1 MTIMKTKSDIII
13 KVLSLGIGLAVGIVL
28 IAKVFFELSYDS
40 FYKDIDRVYNIN
52 TWISMQGNEKD
63 YGQVSGAV
71 AVGFME
77 EVPGV
82 EAGTRTTYVFN
93 GDTYLDEEGNKLKA
107 TLVCADTCFFKVFDR
122 PILAGDPVKALGK
135 WGSVMVSRSFAEK
148 IADQVGNDGS
158 VTPDQVG
165 NDGNVTPDQVGN
177 DGSVTPDQVGNDG
190 SVTPDQVGN
199 DGSVTPD
206 LIGGLSSIIGKQ
218 LANEDMPGLKM
229 TIEGVFEDFPK
240 NGSLSYDILLSMDT
254 YGKQSTDNWNGNDRY
269 KGYVKLM
276 PGVDPNTLADAIRKM
291 QEAHQ
296 PLEQIEAQGTSFKYF
311 LKSFSKMHTSAPEV
325 RQQVVLLSIV
335 AALLIL
341 ISLLNYILI
350 VISSMVKRSK
360 EVGVRKCYG
369 AEGKH
374 IYGMLTKEALLHI
387 VLSLVL
393 AAIIIFAGRS
403 IVENLLGVP
412 FTTLLVPQS
421 MVAIGAVILFVLI
434 ISIVVPAELYQ
445 RIPVYAALKNYTE
458 NSRNWKLGLLGVQ
471 VLINVFLVVMML
483 VIGRQYQVVTHA
495 DTGYDYDN
503 LYYISL
509 FDGNR
514 QAVTRAV
521 RALESLPEVSGVA
534 TAYNLPF
541 NGSNGDNVY
550 LPDDDRELFNIA
562 DQYECSD
569 GFYELM
575 GIEFLEGRAP
585 RDSSEI
591 VVDEKFVKKMA
602 EFTDWSDGA
611 VGKQVFITGHDRSR
625 DSQRSYFTISGVY
638 KSYIIGNL
646 TGVDQ
651 RPSALFYGEIGSMS
665 SWMPHV
671 LFKMADQVGHDVMTG
686 SEHNVMTGSD
696 RSSLGKV
703 KATLE
708 QALEGREI
716 NIVSYEEQMRAA
728 YDDSKKM
735 RNTMALGAVFSLLI
749 ALLGLIGFIKDESL
763 RRSKEMAV
771 RKINGAT
778 TRNIL
783 GVFSMDIMKL
793 SIAAALIACI
803 GAFFVARRWLEQ
815 FAEKVSLNPLYFIGG
830 TLLVLAIVLGVVVL
844 NCLRIARAN
853 PVDSLKNE

>member
-1 MTIMKTKSDIII
+1 MRRQSDILI
-13 KVLSLGIGLAVGIVL
+13 KILSLGMGLAVGIVL

-40 FYKDIDRVYNIN
+40 FYKDIDRVYTIN
-52 TWISMQGNEKD
+52 TWISMLGDEKD
-63 YGQVSGAV
+63 FAQVSGAV

-82 EAGTRTTYVFN
+82 EVGTRTTFVFN
-93 GDTYLDEEGNKLKA
+93 GDTYLDEDGNKLKG
-107 TLVCADTCFFKVFDR
+107 TLVCADTCFFQVFDR

-148 IADQVGNDGS
+148 ILRSAQDDNGVILSETKNLSD
-158 VTPDQVG
+158 V
-165 NDGNVTPDQVGN
+165 
-177 DGSVTPDQVGNDG
+177 
-190 SVTPDQVGN
+190 
-199 DGSVTPD
+199 
-206 LIGGLSSIIGKQ
+206 IGYMI
-218 LANEDMPGLKM
+218 ANEDMPDLKL

-240 NGSLSYDILLSMDT
+240 NGTLDYDILLSMDT
-254 YGKQSTDNWNGNDRY
+254 YGKQSTDNWLGNDRY

-276 PGVDPNTLADAIRKM
+276 PGVDPATLTDAIRKM

-296 PLEQIEAQGTSFKYF
+296 PLEQIEAQGTSLRYF
-311 LKSFSKMHTSAPEV
+311 LKPFSKMHTSDPEV
-325 RQQVVLLSIV
+325 KSQVILLSIV

-374 IYGMLTKEALLHI
+374 IYGMLTKEASLHI
-387 VLSLVL
+387 FLSLAL

-412 FTTLLVPQS
+412 FTAMLVPQS
-421 MVAIGAVILFVLI
+421 IVAIVAVLVFVLI

-458 NSRNWKLGLLGVQ
+458 NSRNWKLGLLGIQ

-483 VIGRQYQVVTHA
+483 IIGRQYQKVSHA

-503 LYYISL
+503 LYYISI
-509 FDGNR
+509 FDGDR
-514 QAVTRAV
+514 QAITRAV
-521 RALESLPEVSGVA
+521 RTLESLPEVSGVA

-541 NGSNGDNVY
+541 KGSNGDNVY

-569 GFYELM
+569 DFYDLM

-591 VVDEKFVKKMA
+591 VVDEKFVKKMS
-602 EFTDWSDGA
+602 EFADWSDGA
-611 VGKQVFITGHDRSR
+611 VGKQVYITGHDRSR

-638 KSYIIGNL
+638 KSYLIGNL
-646 TGVDQ
+646 APDQ

-671 LFKMADQVGHDVMTG
+671 LFKLRDPST
-686 SEHNVMTGSD
+686 
-696 RSSLGKV
+696 SLGMAKES
-703 KATLE
+703 LE
-708 QALEGREI
+708 SALEDREI
-716 NIVSYEEQMRAA
+716 NIFSYEEQMRAL

-735 RNTMALGAVFSLLI
+735 RDTMALGSVFSLLI

-778 TRNIL
+778 TQDIL
-783 GVFSMDIMKL
+783 GIFAMDIMKL
-793 SIAAALIACI
+793 SAVMAVIACV

-815 FAEKVSLNPLYFIGG
+815 FAEKVSLNPMYFIGG
-830 TLLVLAIVLGVVVL
+830 AVLVLLIVLGVVVL
-844 NCLRIARAN
+844 NCLRIASAN

>member
-1 MTIMKTKSDIII
+1 MTKNDILI

-40 FYKDIDRVYNIN
+40 FYKDIDRVYTIN
-52 TWISMQGNEKD
+52 TWYSHQGEEKD
-63 YGQVSGAV
+63 FGQVSGAV

-82 EAGTRTTYVFN
+82 EVGTRTTFVFN
-93 GDTYLDEEGNKLKA
+93 GDTYLDEDGNKLKA

-122 PILAGDPVKALGK
+122 SILVGDPVKVLSK

-148 IADQVGNDGS
+148 LVDSSASPQND
-158 VTPDQVG
+158 
-165 NDGNVTPDQVGN
+165 NVILSGAKD
-177 DGSVTPDQVGNDG
+177 
-190 SVTPDQVGN
+190 
-199 DGSVTPD
+199 
-206 LIGGLSSIIGKQ
+206 LSSVIGKQ
-218 LANEDMPGLKM
+218 VYNEDMEGLKLS
-229 TIEGVFEDFPK
+229 IEGVFEDFPK
-240 NGSLSYDILLSMDT
+240 NGSLDYDILLSMDT
-254 YGKQSTDNWNGNDRY
+254 YGKQSTDNWLGNDRY

-276 PGVDPNTLADAIRKM
+276 PSVDPNTLTDAIRKM
-291 QEAHQ
+291 QETHQ
-296 PLEQIEAQGTSFKYF
+296 PLERIEAQGTSLKYF
-311 LKSFSKMHTSAPEV
+311 LKPFSKMHTSDPEV
-325 RQQVVLLSIV
+325 KSQVILLSIV

-387 VLSLVL
+387 LLSLAL
-393 AAIIIFAGRS
+393 AFVIIFAGRS

-412 FTTLLVPQS
+412 FHTLLVPQS
-421 MVAIGAVILFVLI
+421 MMAIIAVLVFVLV

-483 VIGRQYQVVTHA
+483 IIGRQYQKVSNA
-495 DTGYDYDN
+495 DTGYNYDN
-503 LYYISL
+503 LYFISL
-509 FDGNR
+509 FDGDR
-514 QAVTRAV
+514 QAITRAV
-521 RALESLPEVSGVA
+521 RTLESLPEVSGVA

-569 GFYELM
+569 GFYDLM

-611 VGKQVFITGHDRSR
+611 VGKQVFITGHDRSSDTER
-625 DSQRSYFTISGVY
+625 RYFTISGVY
-638 KSYIIGNL
+638 KSYLIGNL
-646 TGVDQ
+646 TGVDP

-671 LFKMADQVGHDVMTG
+671 LFKLDASANGLSMTK
-686 SEHNVMTGSD
+686 E
-696 RSSLGKV
+696 
-703 KATLE
+703 ALE

-716 NIVSYEEQMRAA
+716 NIVSYEEEMRAA
-728 YDDSKKM
+728 YSDSKKM
-735 RNTMALGAVFSLLI
+735 RDTMAIGAVFSLLI
-749 ALLGLIGFIKDESL
+749 ALLGLIGFIRDESL

-778 TRNIL
+778 TRDIL
-783 GVFSMDIMKL
+783 GTFAKDIMKL
-793 SIAAALIACI
+793 SVVMAVIACVA
-803 GAFFVARRWLEQ
+803 AFFVAHKWLEQ

-830 TLLVLAIVLGVVVL
+830 SVLVLLIVLGVVVL

-853 PVDSLKNE
+853 PVESLKNE

>member
-1 MTIMKTKSDIII
+1 MRRQSDILI
-13 KVLSLGIGLAVGIVL
+13 KVLSLGVGLAVGIVL

-52 TWISMQGNEKD
+52 TWYSMQGEEKD

-77 EVPGV
+77 EIPGV
-82 EAGTRTTYVFN
+82 EAGTRTTFVFN
-93 GDTYLDEEGNKLKA
+93 GDTYLDEDGNKLNG
-107 TLVCADTCFFKVFDR
+107 TLVCADTCFFQVFDR

-148 IADQVGNDGS
+148 ILRSAQDDISTV
-158 VTPDQVG
+158 
-165 NDGNVTPDQVGN
+165 
-177 DGSVTPDQVGNDG
+177 
-190 SVTPDQVGN
+190 
-199 DGSVTPD
+199 
-206 LIGGLSSIIGKQ
+206 IGKQ
-218 LANEDMPGLKM
+218 IYNEDMSDLKL
-229 TIEGVFEDFPK
+229 TIEGVFEDFRK
-240 NGSLSYDILLSMDT
+240 NGTLDYDILLSMDT
-254 YGKQSTDNWNGNDRY
+254 YGKQSTDNWLGNDRY

-276 PGVDPNTLADAIRKM
+276 PGVDPATLTDAIRKM

-296 PLEQIEAQGTSFKYF
+296 PLEQIEAQGTSLRYF
-311 LKSFSKMHTSAPEV
+311 LKPFSKMHTSDPEV
-325 RQQVVLLSIV
+325 KSQVILLSIV

-387 VLSLVL
+387 VLSMAL
-393 AAIIIFAGRS
+393 AAVIIFAGRS

-421 MVAIGAVILFVLI
+421 IVAIGAVLSFVLI

-458 NSRNWKLGLLGVQ
+458 NSRNWKLGLLGIQ

-483 VIGRQYQVVTHA
+483 IIGRQYQKVSHA

-503 LYYISL
+503 LYYISI
-509 FDGNR
+509 FDGDR
-514 QAVTRAV
+514 QAITRAV

-534 TAYNLPF
+534 TAYNLPY

-569 GFYELM
+569 GFYDLM
-575 GIEFLEGRAP
+575 GIDFLEGRAP

-591 VVDEKFVKKMA
+591 VVDEKFVKKIA

-611 VGKQVFITGHDRSR
+611 IGKQVFITGHDRSR
-625 DSQRSYFTISGVY
+625 NSERSYFTISGVY

-646 TGVDQ
+646 TGVDE
-651 RPSALFYGEIGSMS
+651 RPSALFYGDIGSMS

-671 LFKMADQVGHDVMTG
+671 LFKLRDSST
-686 SEHNVMTGSD
+686 
-696 RSSLGKV
+696 SLGMAK
-703 KATLE
+703 KALE
-708 QALEGREI
+708 SALEGREI
-716 NIVSYEEQMRAA
+716 NIFSYEEQMRAA

-735 RNTMALGAVFSLLI
+735 RNTMALGSVFSLLI

-778 TRNIL
+778 TQDIL
-783 GVFSMDIMKL
+783 GIFAMDIMKL
-793 SIAAALIACI
+793 SAVMAVIACV
-803 GAFFVARRWLEQ
+803 GAFFVAHKWLEQ

-830 TLLVLAIVLGVVVL
+830 AMLVLLIVLGVVVL
-844 NCLRIARAN
+844 NCLRIASAN
-853 PVDSLKNE
+853 PVESLKNE

>member
-1 MTIMKTKSDIII
+1 MKTKNDILI

-40 FYKDIDRVYNIN
+40 FYKDIDRVYTIN

-82 EAGTRTTYVFN
+82 EAGTRTTFVFN
-93 GDTYLDEEGNKLKA
+93 GDTYLDEDGNKLSG

-122 PILAGDPVKALGK
+122 PILAGDPVKVLGK

-148 IADQVGNDGS
+148 ILRSAQDDNP
-158 VTPDQVG
+158 VTLNEAKSLNG
-165 NDGNVTPDQVGN
+165 AAK
-177 DGSVTPDQVGNDG
+177 
-190 SVTPDQVGN
+190 
-199 DGSVTPD
+199 D
-206 LIGGLSSIIGKQ
+206 LSTVIGKMIC
-218 LANEDMPGLKM
+218 NEDMPGLKL

-240 NGSLSYDILLSMDT
+240 NGSLDYDLLLSMET

-311 LKSFSKMHTSAPEV
+311 LKPFSKMHTSAPEV
-325 RQQVVLLSIV
+325 RQQVILLSIV
-335 AALLIL
+335 AALLVL

-374 IYGMLTKEALLHI
+374 IYGMLTKEASIHI
-387 VLSLVL
+387 LLSLAL
-393 AAIIIFAGRS
+393 AAIIIFAGRG

-421 MVAIGAVILFVLI
+421 FMAIVAVILFVLI
-434 ISIVVPAELYQ
+434 ISIVVPTELYQ

-458 NSRNWKLGLLGVQ
+458 NSRNWKIGLLGVQ

-483 VIGRQYQVVTHA
+483 IIGRQYQMVTHA

-509 FDGNR
+509 FDGDR

-521 RALESLPEVSGVA
+521 RALESLPEVTGVA

-541 NGSNGDNVY
+541 QGSNGDNVY

-569 GFYELM
+569 GFYDLM
-575 GIEFLEGRAP
+575 DIEFLEGRAP

-591 VVDEKFVKKMA
+591 VVDEKFVTKMA

-611 VGKQVFITGHDRSR
+611 VGKQVFITGHERSR
-625 DSQRSYFTISGVY
+625 DSERSYFTISGVY
-638 KSYIIGNL
+638 KSYVIGNL

-671 LFKMADQVGHDVMTG
+671 LFKVRP
-686 SEHNVMTGSD
+686 E
-696 RSSLGKV
+696 SLTKV
-703 KATLE
+703 KETLE
-708 QALEGREI
+708 SALEGREI

-778 TRNIL
+778 TRDIL
-783 GVFSMDIMKL
+783 GVFATDIMKL
-793 SIAAALIACI
+793 SAVMALLACI

-830 TLLVLAIVLGVVVL
+830 AVLVLAIVLGVVVL

-853 PVDSLKNE
+853 PVESLKNE

>member
-1 MTIMKTKSDIII
+1 MAQNAAIVPCCGTLTAPNDYPLNKVRTKNDIFI

-40 FYKDIDRVYNIN
+40 FYKDIDRVYTIN

-82 EAGTRTTYVFN
+82 EVGTRTTFVFN
-93 GDTYLDEEGNKLKA
+93 GDTYLDEDGNKLKA

-122 PILAGDPVKALGK
+122 PILAGDPVKILGR
-135 WGSVMVSRSFAEK
+135 WGGVMVSRSFAEK
-148 IADQVGNDGS
+148 ILRSAQDDISTV
-158 VTPDQVG
+158 
-165 NDGNVTPDQVGN
+165 
-177 DGSVTPDQVGNDG
+177 
-190 SVTPDQVGN
+190 
-199 DGSVTPD
+199 
-206 LIGGLSSIIGKQ
+206 IGRQIY
-218 LANEDMPGLKM
+218 NEDMAGLKLP
-229 TIEGVFEDFPK
+229 IEGVFEDFPK
-240 NGSLSYDILLSMDT
+240 NGSLDYDILLAIET

-269 KGYVKLM
+269 KGYVKLL
-276 PGVDPNTLADAIRKM
+276 PGVDPNTLADGIRKM

-296 PLEQIEAQGTSFKYF
+296 PLEMIEAQGNTFRYF
-311 LKSFSKMHTSAPEV
+311 LKPFSKLHTSAPEAHQTV
-325 RQQVVLLSIV
+325 ILLSIV

-350 VISSMVKRSK
+350 VISSLVKRSK

-387 VLSLVL
+387 LLSLVL
-393 AAIIIFAGRS
+393 AGAIIFAGRS

-412 FTTLLVPQS
+412 FQTLLVPQS
-421 MVAIGAVILFVLI
+421 IVAIVAVILFVLV

-458 NSRNWKLGLLGVQ
+458 NSRNWKLGLLGFQ

-483 VIGRQYQVVTHA
+483 IIGRQYQKVSHA
-495 DTGYDYDN
+495 DTGYDYKN
-503 LYYISL
+503 LYYFDM
-509 FDGNR
+509 FDGDR
-514 QAVTRAV
+514 QALTRAHQT
-521 RALESLPEVSGVA
+521 LKSLPEVSAVA
-534 TAYNLPF
+534 AAYNLPF
-541 NGSNGDNVY
+541 QGSSGDNVY

-562 DQYECSD
+562 DQYECSSD
-569 GFYELM
+569 FYDLM
-575 GIEFLEGRAP
+575 GIQFLEGRAP
-585 RDSSEI
+585 KDSSEI
-591 VVDEKFVKKMA
+591 VVDEKFVAKMA

-625 DSQRSYFTISGVY
+625 DSGRSYFTISGVY
-638 KSYIIGNL
+638 KSYLIGNL
-646 TGVDQ
+646 TGVDP

-665 SWMPHV
+665 SWMPHTF
-671 LFKMADQVGHDVMTG
+671 FKVHPEA
-686 SEHNVMTGSD
+686 
-696 RSSLGKV
+696 LPKV
-703 KATLE
+703 RQALE
-708 QALEGREI
+708 QALEGHEI

-778 TRNIL
+778 TKDIL
-783 GVFSMDIMKL
+783 SVFAKDIMKL
-793 SIAAALIACI
+793 SAVMAVIACV
-803 GAFFVARRWLEQ
+803 AAYFVAHKWLEQ

-830 TLLVLAIVLGVVVL
+830 AVLVLLIVLGVVLL

-853 PVDSLKNE
+853 PVESLKNE

>member
-1 MTIMKTKSDIII
+1 MKKNSDILI

-40 FYKDIDRVYNIN
+40 FYKDIDRVYTIN
-52 TWISMQGNEKD
+52 TWYSHQGEEKD

-71 AVGFME
+71 AVGFMD

-93 GDTYLDEEGNKLKA
+93 GNTYLDENGNKLSG
-107 TLVCADTCFFKVFDR
+107 TLVCADTCFFQVFDR
-122 PILAGDPVKALGK
+122 PILAGDPVKVLGK
-135 WGSVMVSRSFAEK
+135 WGSVLVNRSFAEK
-148 IADQVGNDGS
+148 M
-158 VTPDQVG
+158 
-165 NDGNVTPDQVGN
+165 
-177 DGSVTPDQVGNDG
+177 
-190 SVTPDQVGN
+190 
-199 DGSVTPD
+199 
-206 LIGGLSSIIGKQ
+206 GGVQECIGKQ
-218 LANEDMPGLKM
+218 ICNADMDGLKL

-240 NGSLSYDILLSMDT
+240 NGSLDYDILLSMDT
-254 YGKQSTDNWNGNDRY
+254 YGKNSTDNWLGNDRY

-276 PGVDPNTLADAIRKM
+276 PGVDPNTLTDAIRKM

-296 PLEQIEAQGTSFKYF
+296 PLERIEAQGTSLRYF
-311 LKSFSKMHTSAPEV
+311 LKPFSSLHTSDPDV
-325 RQQVVLLSIV
+325 RSQVILLSIV

-393 AAIIIFAGRS
+393 AAAIIFAGRS

-412 FTTLLVPQS
+412 FQTLLVPQS
-421 MVAIGAVILFVLI
+421 IMAIAAVILLVLV

-445 RIPVYAALKNYTE
+445 RVPVYAALKNYTE

-483 VIGRQYQVVTHA
+483 IIGRQYQKVSNA
-495 DTGYDYDN
+495 DTGYDYKN
-503 LYYISL
+503 LYYFDM
-509 FDGNR
+509 FDGDR
-514 QAVTRAV
+514 QSLV
-521 RALESLPEVSGVA
+521 RAAQTLRSIPEVSAVA
-534 TAYNLPF
+534 AAYNLPF
-541 NGSNGDNVY
+541 QGSNGDNVY
-550 LPDDDRELFNIA
+550 LPNDDRELFNIA
-562 DQYECSD
+562 DQYECSPD
-569 GFYELM
+569 FYDLM
-575 GIEFLEGRAP
+575 GIQFLEGRAP

-611 VGKQVFITGHDRSR
+611 VGKQIFVTGHDRSR
-625 DSQRSYFTISGVY
+625 DSERSYFTISGVY
-638 KSYIIGNL
+638 KSYLIGNL
-646 TGVDQ
+646 TGVDP

-665 SWMPHV
+665 SWMPHTF
-671 LFKMADQVGHDVMTG
+671 FKVRPEA
-686 SEHNVMTGSD
+686 
-696 RSSLGKV
+696 LPKV
-703 KATLE
+703 RQALE
-708 QALEGREI
+708 KALEGREI
-716 NIVSYEEQMRAA
+716 NILSYEEQMRAA
-728 YDDSKKM
+728 YADSKKM
-735 RNTMALGAVFSLLI
+735 RNTMAIGAVFSLLI
-749 ALLGLIGFIKDESL
+749 ALLGLIGFIRDESL

-778 TRNIL
+778 TRDIL
-783 GVFSMDIMKL
+783 SVFAKDIMKL
-793 SIAAALIACI
+793 SAVMAVIACV
-803 GAFFVARRWLEQ
+803 AAYFVAHKWLEQ

-830 TLLVLAIVLGVVVL
+830 TALVLLIVLGVVVL
-844 NCLRIARAN
+844 NCLKIARAN
-853 PVDSLKNE
+853 PVESLKNE

>member
-1 MTIMKTKSDIII
+1 MYT
-13 KVLSLGIGLAVGIVL
+13 
-28 IAKVFFELSYDS
+28 
-40 FYKDIDRVYNIN
+40 IN
-52 TWISMQGNEKD
+52 TLYSLQGNEED

-71 AVGFME
+71 AVGLME

-93 GDTYLDEEGNKLKA
+93 GDIYLDEEGNKLKA

-148 IADQVGNDGS
+148 
-158 VTPDQVG
+158 
-165 NDGNVTPDQVGN
+165 
-177 DGSVTPDQVGNDG
+177 
-190 SVTPDQVGN
+190 
-199 DGSVTPD
+199 
-206 LIGGLSSIIGKQ
+206 LGGVQECIGKQ
-218 LANEDMPGLKM
+218 IANADMNGLKM
-229 TIEGVFEDFPK
+229 TIEGVFENFPK
-240 NGSLSYDILLSMDT
+240 NGSLDYDILLSMET

-269 KGYVKLM
+269 KGYVKLA
-276 PGVDPNTLADAIRKM
+276 PGVNPATLTDAIRKM

-296 PLEQIEAQGTSFKYF
+296 PLERIEAQGNTFRYF
-311 LKSFSKMHTSAPEV
+311 LKPFSKMHTSAPEV
-325 RQQVVLLSIV
+325 RQTLILLSIV
-335 AALLIL
+335 AVLLIL

-350 VISSMVKRSK
+350 VISSLVKRSK

-374 IYGMLTKEALLHI
+374 IYGMLTKEAVLH
-387 VLSLVL
+387 VLLSLVL

-412 FTTLLVPQS
+412 FQTLLVPQS
-421 MVAIGAVILFVLI
+421 ILAIVTVLAFVLI

-458 NSRNWKLGLLGVQ
+458 TSRNWKLGLLGVQ

-483 VIGRQYQVVTHA
+483 IIGRQYQKVSHA
-495 DTGYDYDN
+495 DTGYNYDN
-503 LYYISL
+503 LYYISI
-509 FDGNR
+509 FDGDR
-514 QAVTRAV
+514 QAVARAV
-521 RALESLPEVSGVA
+521 STLKSLPEVSGVA
-534 TAYNLPF
+534 TAYNLPY
-541 NGSNGDNVY
+541 NGSSGDNVY

-562 DQYECSD
+562 DQYECSSD
-569 GFYELM
+569 FYDLM

-585 RDSSEI
+585 RDTSEI
-591 VVDEKFVKKMA
+591 VVDEKFVAKMA

-625 DSQRSYFTISGVY
+625 DSDRSYFTIAGVY
-638 KSYIIGNL
+638 KSYLIGNL
-646 TGVDQ
+646 TGVDP
-651 RPSALFYGEIGSMS
+651 RPSALFYGEIGSTS

-671 LFKMADQVGHDVMTG
+671 LFKVRDSST
-686 SEHNVMTGSD
+686 
-696 RSSLGKV
+696 SLGMTKE
-703 KATLE
+703 ALE

-716 NIVSYEEQMRAA
+716 NIISYEEQMRAA
-728 YDDSKKM
+728 YADSKKM
-735 RNTMALGAVFSLLI
+735 RNTMAIGAVFSLLI

-778 TRNIL
+778 TRDIL
-783 GVFSMDIMKL
+783 GSFAKDIMKL
-793 SIAAALIACI
+793 SAVMAVIACVA
-803 GAFFVARRWLEQ
+803 AFFVARKWLEQ

-830 TLLVLAIVLGVVVL
+830 AALVLLIVLGVVVL

-853 PVDSLKNE
+853 PVESLKNE

>member
-1 MTIMKTKSDIII
+1 MKKNSDILI

-40 FYKDIDRVYNIN
+40 FYKDIDQVYTIN
-52 TWISMQGNEKD
+52 TWYSHQGEEKD
-63 YGQVSGAV
+63 FGQVSGAV

-82 EAGTRTTYVFN
+82 ECGTRTTYVFN
-93 GDTYLDEEGNKLKA
+93 GDTYLDEDGNKLKA

-122 PILAGDPVKALGK
+122 SILVGDPVKVLSK

-148 IADQVGNDGS
+148 ILRSAQDDISS
-158 VTPDQVG
+158 V
-165 NDGNVTPDQVGN
+165 
-177 DGSVTPDQVGNDG
+177 
-190 SVTPDQVGN
+190 
-199 DGSVTPD
+199 
-206 LIGGLSSIIGKQ
+206 IGKQ
-218 LANEDMPGLKM
+218 VYNEDMEGLKLS
-229 TIEGVFEDFPK
+229 IEGVFEDFPK
-240 NGSLSYDILLSMDT
+240 NGSLDYDILLSMDT
-254 YGKQSTDNWNGNDRY
+254 YGKQSTDNWLGNDRY
-269 KGYVKLM
+269 KGYVKLYQ
-276 PGVDPNTLADAIRKM
+276 GVDHTTLADAIRKM
-291 QEAHQ
+291 QETHQ
-296 PLEQIEAQGTSFKYF
+296 PLERIEAQGTSLKYF
-311 LKSFSKMHTSAPEV
+311 LKPFSKMHTSDPEV
-325 RQQVVLLSIV
+325 KSQVILLSIV

-387 VLSLVL
+387 LLSLAL
-393 AAIIIFAGRS
+393 AFVIIFAGRS

-412 FTTLLVPQS
+412 FQTLLVPQS
-421 MVAIGAVILFVLI
+421 MMAIIAVLIFVLV

-483 VIGRQYQVVTHA
+483 IIGRQYQKVSHA

-503 LYYISL
+503 LYFISL
-509 FDGNR
+509 FDGDR
-514 QAVTRAV
+514 QAITRAV
-521 RALESLPEVSGVA
+521 RTLESLPEVSGVA

-569 GFYELM
+569 GFYDLM

-611 VGKQVFITGHDRSR
+611 VGKQVFITGHDRSSDTER
-625 DSQRSYFTISGVY
+625 RYFTISGVY
-638 KSYIIGNL
+638 KSYLIGNL
-646 TGVDQ
+646 TGVDP

-671 LFKMADQVGHDVMTG
+671 LFKLDASANGLSMTK
-686 SEHNVMTGSD
+686 E
-696 RSSLGKV
+696 
-703 KATLE
+703 ALE

-716 NIVSYEEQMRAA
+716 NIVSYEEEMRAA
-728 YDDSKKM
+728 YSDSKKM
-735 RNTMALGAVFSLLI
+735 RDTMAIGAVFSLLI
-749 ALLGLIGFIKDESL
+749 ALLGLIGFIRDESL
-763 RRSKEMAV
+763 RRSKEMAA

-778 TRNIL
+778 TRDIL
-783 GVFSMDIMKL
+783 GTFAKDIMKL
-793 SIAAALIACI
+793 SVVMAVIACVA
-803 GAFFVARRWLEQ
+803 AFFVAHKWLEQ

-830 TLLVLAIVLGVVVL
+830 AVLVLLIVLGVVVL

-853 PVDSLKNE
+853 PVESLKNE

>member
-1 MTIMKTKSDIII
+1 MI
-13 KVLSLGIGLAVGIVL
+13 KVLSLGVGLAVGIVL

-52 TWISMQGNEKD
+52 TWYSMQGEEKD

-77 EVPGV
+77 EIPGV
-82 EAGTRTTYVFN
+82 EAGTRTTFVFN
-93 GDTYLDEEGNKLKA
+93 GDTYLDEDGNKLKG
-107 TLVCADTCFFKVFDR
+107 TLVCADTCFFQVFDR

-148 IADQVGNDGS
+148 ILRSAQDDISTV
-158 VTPDQVG
+158 
-165 NDGNVTPDQVGN
+165 
-177 DGSVTPDQVGNDG
+177 
-190 SVTPDQVGN
+190 
-199 DGSVTPD
+199 
-206 LIGGLSSIIGKQ
+206 IGKQ
-218 LANEDMPGLKM
+218 IYNEDMSDLKL

-240 NGSLSYDILLSMDT
+240 NGTLDYDILLSMDT
-254 YGKQSTDNWNGNDRY
+254 YGKQSTDNWLGNDRY

-276 PGVDPNTLADAIRKM
+276 PGVDPATLTDAIRKM

-296 PLEQIEAQGTSFKYF
+296 PLEQIEAQGTSLRYF
-311 LKSFSKMHTSAPEV
+311 LKPFSKMHTSDPEV
-325 RQQVVLLSIV
+325 KSQVILLSIV

-387 VLSLVL
+387 VLSMAL
-393 AAIIIFAGRS
+393 AAVIIFAGRS

-421 MVAIGAVILFVLI
+421 IVAIGAVLAFVLI

-458 NSRNWKLGLLGVQ
+458 NSRNWKLGLLGIQ

-483 VIGRQYQVVTHA
+483 IIGRQYQKVSHA

-503 LYYISL
+503 LYYISI
-509 FDGNR
+509 FDGDR
-514 QAVTRAV
+514 QAITRAV

-534 TAYNLPF
+534 TAYNLPY

-562 DQYECSD
+562 DQYECSG
-569 GFYELM
+569 GFYDLM

-591 VVDEKFVKKMA
+591 VVDEKFVKKIA

-611 VGKQVFITGHDRSR
+611 IGKQVFITGHDRSR
-625 DSQRSYFTISGVY
+625 NSERSYFTISGVY

-646 TGVDQ
+646 TGVDE
-651 RPSALFYGEIGSMS
+651 RPSALFYGDIGSMS

-671 LFKMADQVGHDVMTG
+671 LFKLRDSST
-686 SEHNVMTGSD
+686 
-696 RSSLGKV
+696 SLGMAKE
-703 KATLE
+703 ALE
-708 QALEGREI
+708 SALEGREI
-716 NIVSYEEQMRAA
+716 NIFSYEEQMRAA

-735 RNTMALGAVFSLLI
+735 RNTMALGSVFSLLI

-778 TRNIL
+778 TQDIL
-783 GVFSMDIMKL
+783 GIFAMDIMKL
-793 SIAAALIACI
+793 SAVMAVIACI

-815 FAEKVSLNPLYFIGG
+815 FAEKVSLNPMYFIGG
-830 TLLVLAIVLGVVVL
+830 AVLVLLIVLGVVVL
-844 NCLRIARAN
+844 NCLRIASAN

>member
-1 MTIMKTKSDIII
+1 MKSKNDILI
-13 KVLSLGIGLAVGIVL
+13 KVLSLGVGLAVGIVL

-40 FYKDIDRVYNIN
+40 FYKDIDRVYTIN
-52 TWISMQGNEKD
+52 TWYSHQGEEKD

-71 AVGFME
+71 AVGFMD

-93 GDTYLDEEGNKLKA
+93 GNTYLDENGNKLSG
-107 TLVCADTCFFKVFDR
+107 TLVCADTCFFQVFDR
-122 PILAGDPVKALGK
+122 PILAGDPVKVLGK
-135 WGSVMVSRSFAEK
+135 WGSVLVNRSFAEK
-148 IADQVGNDGS
+148 M
-158 VTPDQVG
+158 
-165 NDGNVTPDQVGN
+165 
-177 DGSVTPDQVGNDG
+177 
-190 SVTPDQVGN
+190 
-199 DGSVTPD
+199 
-206 LIGGLSSIIGKQ
+206 GGVQECIGKQ
-218 LANEDMPGLKM
+218 IANADMDGLKL

-240 NGSLSYDILLSMDT
+240 NGSLDYDILLSMDT
-254 YGKQSTDNWNGNDRY
+254 YGKNSTDNWLGNDRY

-276 PGVDPNTLADAIRKM
+276 PGVDPNTLSDAIRKM

-296 PLEQIEAQGTSFKYF
+296 PLERIEAQGTSLRYF
-311 LKSFSKMHTSAPEV
+311 LKPFSALHTSDPDV
-325 RQQVVLLSIV
+325 KSQVILLSIV

-374 IYGMLTKEALLHI
+374 IYGMLAKEALLHI

-393 AAIIIFAGRS
+393 AAVIIFAGRS

-412 FTTLLVPQS
+412 FQTLLVPQS
-421 MVAIGAVILFVLI
+421 ITAIVAVILLVVV

-445 RIPVYAALKNYTE
+445 RVPVYAALKNYTE

-483 VIGRQYQVVTHA
+483 IIGRQYQKVSNA
-495 DTGYDYDN
+495 DTGYDYKN
-503 LYYISL
+503 LYYFDM
-509 FDGNR
+509 FDGDW
-514 QAVTRAV
+514 QALTRATQTL
-521 RALESLPEVSGVA
+521 RSLPEVSAVA
-534 TAYNLPF
+534 AAYNLPF
-541 NGSNGDNVY
+541 EGSNGDNVY
-550 LPDDDRELFNIA
+550 LPNDDRELFNIA
-562 DQYECSD
+562 DQYECSPD
-569 GFYELM
+569 FYDLM
-575 GIEFLEGRAP
+575 GIQFLEGRAP

-591 VVDEKFVKKMA
+591 VVDEKFVTKMA

-611 VGKQVFITGHDRSR
+611 VGKQVFITGHDRSSDTER
-625 DSQRSYFTISGVY
+625 RYFTISGVY

-646 TGVDQ
+646 TGVDP

-665 SWMPHV
+665 SWMPHTF
-671 LFKMADQVGHDVMTG
+671 FKVRPEALPKIRQ
-686 SEHNVMTGSD
+686 
-696 RSSLGKV
+696 
-703 KATLE
+703 ALE

-716 NIVSYEEQMRAA
+716 NILSYEEQMRAA
-728 YDDSKKM
+728 YADSKKM
-735 RNTMALGAVFSLLI
+735 RNTMAIGAVFSLLI
-749 ALLGLIGFIKDESL
+749 ALLGLIGFIRDESL

-778 TRNIL
+778 TRDIL
-783 GVFSMDIMKL
+783 GVFATDILKL
-793 SIAAALIACI
+793 SAVAAILACI
-803 GAFFVARRWLEQ
+803 GAFIVARRWLEQ

-830 TLLVLAIVLGVVVL
+830 AVLVLAIVLGVVVL

-853 PVDSLKNE
+853 PVESLKNE

>member
-1 MTIMKTKSDIII
+1 MKNLNMKTKSDIWI

-40 FYKDIDRVYNIN
+40 FYKDIDRVYCIR
-52 TWISMQGNEKD
+52 TWYSQHGDEHD

-71 AVGFME
+71 SVGFME

-82 EAGTRTTYVFN
+82 EAGTRTTFVFN
-93 GDTYLDEEGNKLKA
+93 GDTYLDEDGNKLKA

-122 PILAGDPVKALGK
+122 PILAGDPVKVLSK

-148 IADQVGNDGS
+148 LIDSSPSAQNDRRT
-158 VTPDQVG
+158 VQ
-165 NDGNVTPDQVGN
+165 NDRRTVQN
-177 DGSVTPDQVGNDG
+177 DRRTAQNDNPVIL
-190 SVTPDQVGN
+190 SEAKD
-199 DGSVTPD
+199 
-206 LIGGLSSIIGKQ
+206 LSSVIGKQ
-218 LANEDMPGLKM
+218 IANEDMDGLKLI
-229 TIEGVFEDFPK
+229 IEGIFEDFPK
-240 NGSLSYDILLSMDT
+240 NGSLDYDILLSMDT
-254 YGKQSTDNWNGNDRY
+254 YGKNSTDNWLGNDRY

-276 PGVDPNTLADAIRKM
+276 PGVDPNTLTDAIRKM

-296 PLEQIEAQGTSFKYF
+296 PLAQIEAQGTSLRYF
-311 LKSFSKMHTSAPEV
+311 LKPFSKLHTSAPEV
-325 RQQVVLLSIV
+325 RQQVILLSIV

-374 IYGMLTKEALLHI
+374 IYVMLTKEASIHI
-387 VLSLVL
+387 LLSLAI
-393 AAIIIFAGRS
+393 AAVIIFAGRG

-412 FTTLLVPQS
+412 FQTLLVPQS
-421 MVAIGAVILFVLI
+421 IMAIAAVLLFVLG

-458 NSRNWKLGLLGVQ
+458 HSRNWKLGLLGVQ

-483 VIGRQYQVVTHA
+483 IIGRQYQKVSHA

-509 FDGNR
+509 FDGDR
-514 QAVTRAV
+514 QAITRAV
-521 RALESLPEVSGVA
+521 NTLKSLPEVSGVA

-550 LPDDDRELFNIA
+550 LPGDDRELFNIA
-562 DQYECSD
+562 DQYDCSPE
-569 GFYELM
+569 FYDLM
-575 GIEFLEGRAP
+575 GIRFLEGRAP
-585 RDSSEI
+585 RDSSEV
-591 VVDEKFVKKMA
+591 VVDEKFVQKMA
-602 EFTDWSDGA
+602 EFADWSDGA
-611 VGKQVFITGHDRSR
+611 VGKQIFVTGHDRTR
-625 DSQRSYFTISGVY
+625 DNSAASYFTISGVY
-638 KSYIIGNL
+638 ENYLIGNL

-651 RPSALFYGEIGSMS
+651 RPSALFYGEIGSMF

-671 LFKMADQVGHDVMTG
+671 LFKIPGRVGNDGGRHG
-686 SEHNVMTGSD
+686 RLD
-696 RSSLGKV
+696 RPSLDKV
-703 KATLE
+703 REALE

-716 NIVSYEEQMRAA
+716 NILSYEEQMRAA

-735 RNTMALGAVFSLLI
+735 RNTMAIGAVFSLLI
-749 ALLGLIGFIKDESL
+749 ALLGLIGFIRDESL

-778 TRNIL
+778 TRDIL
-783 GVFSMDIMKL
+783 GVFAKDIMKL
-793 SIAAALIACI
+793 SAVMAVIACV
-803 GAFFVARRWLEQ
+803 AAYFVAHKWLEQ

-830 TLLVLAIVLGVVVL
+830 ALLVLLIVLGVVVL

-853 PVDSLKNE
+853 PVESLKNE

>member
-1 MTIMKTKSDIII
+1 MRRNSDILI

-40 FYKDIDRVYNIN
+40 FYKDIDRVYTIN

-82 EAGTRTTYVFN
+82 EVGTRTTFVFN
-93 GDTYLDEEGNKLKA
+93 GDTYLDEDGNKLKA

-122 PILAGDPVKALGK
+122 PTLAGDPVKVLGK

-148 IADQVGNDGS
+148 M
-158 VTPDQVG
+158 
-165 NDGNVTPDQVGN
+165 
-177 DGSVTPDQVGNDG
+177 
-190 SVTPDQVGN
+190 
-199 DGSVTPD
+199 
-206 LIGGLSSIIGKQ
+206 GGVQECIGKQ
-218 LANEDMPGLKM
+218 IANADMDGLKL

-240 NGSLSYDILLSMDT
+240 NGSLDYDILLSMET

-269 KGYVKLM
+269 KGYVKLL
-276 PGVDPNTLADAIRKM
+276 PGVDPNTLADGIRKM

-296 PLEQIEAQGTSFKYF
+296 PLEMIEAQGNTFRYF
-311 LKSFSKMHTSAPEV
+311 LKPFSKLHTSAPEV
-325 RQQVVLLSIV
+325 RQTVILLSIV

-387 VLSLVL
+387 VLSLAL

-421 MVAIGAVILFVLI
+421 IVAIVAVILFVLV

-458 NSRNWKLGLLGVQ
+458 KSRNWKLGLLGVQ

-483 VIGRQYQVVTHA
+483 IIGRQYQKVSHA
-495 DTGYDYDN
+495 DTGYDYKN
-503 LYYISL
+503 LYYFDM
-509 FDGNR
+509 FDGDR
-514 QAVTRAV
+514 QALTRAHQT
-521 RALESLPEVSGVA
+521 LKSLPEVSAVA
-534 TAYNLPF
+534 AAYNLPF
-541 NGSNGDNVY
+541 QGSNGNNVY
-550 LPDDDRELFNIA
+550 LPDDNRELFNIA
-562 DQYECSD
+562 DQYECSPE
-569 GFYELM
+569 FYDLM

-591 VVDEKFVKKMA
+591 VVDEKFVTKMA

-625 DSQRSYFTISGVY
+625 DSERSCFTISGVY
-638 KSYIIGNL
+638 KSYLIGNL
-646 TGVDQ
+646 QGVDQ

-665 SWMPHV
+665 SWMPHTF
-671 LFKMADQVGHDVMTG
+671 FKVRPEA
-686 SEHNVMTGSD
+686 
-696 RSSLGKV
+696 LPKV
-703 KATLE
+703 RQALE

-716 NIVSYEEQMRAA
+716 NILSYEEQMRAA
-728 YDDSKKM
+728 YADSKKM

-749 ALLGLIGFIKDESL
+749 ALLGLIGFIRDESL

-778 TRNIL
+778 TRDIL
-783 GVFSMDIMKL
+783 GSFAKDIMKL
-793 SIAAALIACI
+793 SAVMAVIACV
-803 GAFFVARRWLEQ
+803 AAYFVAHKWLEQ

-830 TLLVLAIVLGVVVL
+830 AALVLLIVLGVVVL

-853 PVDSLKNE
+853 PVESLKNE

>member
-1 MTIMKTKSDIII
+1 MKRNSDILI
-13 KVLSLGIGLAVGIVL
+13 KILSLGVGLALGIVL

-40 FYKDIDRVYNIN
+40 FYKDIDRVYSIS
-52 TWISMQGNEKD
+52 TWISQQGSEKD

-71 AVGFME
+71 AVGFMD

-93 GDTYLDEEGNKLKA
+93 GDTYLDEDGNKLKA

-122 PILAGDPVKALGK
+122 PVLAGDPVKALGK

-148 IADQVGNDGS
+148 LGGVQDA
-158 VTPDQVG
+158 
-165 NDGNVTPDQVGN
+165 
-177 DGSVTPDQVGNDG
+177 
-190 SVTPDQVGN
+190 
-199 DGSVTPD
+199 
-206 LIGGLSSIIGKQ
+206 IGTQI
-218 LANEDMPGLKM
+218 ANEDMTGLKL

-240 NGSLSYDILLSMDT
+240 NGTLDYDILLSMDT

-269 KGYVKLM
+269 KGYVKLF
-276 PGVDPNTLADAIRKM
+276 PGVDPASLSDAIRKM

-296 PLEQIEAQGTSFKYF
+296 PLEMLEARGTTLRYF
-311 LKSFSKMHTSAPEV
+311 LKPFGTMHTSDPEV
-325 RQQVVLLSIV
+325 KSQVVLLSIV

-350 VISSMVKRSK
+350 VISSLVKRSK

-374 IYGMLTKEALLHI
+374 IYGMLTQEASIHI
-387 VLSLVL
+387 LLSLAL
-393 AAIIIFAGRS
+393 AAVIIFAGRS

-412 FTTLLVPQS
+412 FRTLLVPQS
-421 MVAIGAVILFVLI
+421 IVAIGAVLAFVLV

-458 NSRNWKLGLLGVQ
+458 NSRAWKLGLLGVQ

-483 VIGRQYQVVTHA
+483 IIGRQYQKVSHA

-509 FDGNR
+509 FDGDR
-514 QAVTRAV
+514 QAVARAV
-521 RALESLPEVSGVA
+521 RTLEGLPEVSGVA
-534 TAYNLPF
+534 AAYNLPF

-569 GFYELM
+569 GFYDLM

-585 RDSSEI
+585 RDSTEI

-611 VGKQVFITGHDRSR
+611 VGKQVFITGHERARGSE
-625 DSQRSYFTISGVY
+625 QTYFTISGVY
-638 KSYIIGNL
+638 ESYLIGNL

-651 RPSALFYGEIGSMS
+651 RPSALFYGEIGSMD

-671 LFKMADQVGHDVMTG
+671 LFKIQPE
-686 SEHNVMTGSD
+686 SLENV
-696 RSSLGKV
+696 RN
-703 KATLE
+703 ALE
-708 QALEGREI
+708 QALEGREV

-728 YDDSKKM
+728 YDDSRKM
-735 RNTMALGAVFSLLI
+735 RNTLALGSVFSLLI
-749 ALLGLIGFIKDESL
+749 ALLGLLGFIQDESL

-778 TRNIL
+778 TRDIL
-783 GVFSMDIMKL
+783 GVFARDIMKL
-793 SIAAALIACI
+793 SALMAVIACI
-803 GAFFVARRWLEQ
+803 GVFFAARRWLEQ

-830 TLLVLAIVLGVVVL
+830 AVLVLAIVLGVVVL

-853 PVDSLKNE
+853 PVESLKNE

>member
-1 MTIMKTKSDIII
+1 MKTKSDILI
-13 KVLSLGIGLAVGIVL
+13 KVLSLGVGLAVGIVL

-40 FYKDIDRVYNIN
+40 FYKDIDRVYTIN
-52 TWISMQGNEKD
+52 TWYSHQGEEKD

-71 AVGFME
+71 AVGFMD

-82 EAGTRTTYVFN
+82 EAGTRTTFVFN

-107 TLVCADTCFFKVFDR
+107 TLVCADTCFFQVFDR
-122 PILAGDPVKALGK
+122 PILAGDPVKVLSK
-135 WGSVMVSRSFAEK
+135 WGCVMVSRSFAEK
-148 IADQVGNDGS
+148 LVDSSASPQND
-158 VTPDQVG
+158 
-165 NDGNVTPDQVGN
+165 NNVILSAAKD
-177 DGSVTPDQVGNDG
+177 
-190 SVTPDQVGN
+190 
-199 DGSVTPD
+199 
-206 LIGGLSSIIGKQ
+206 LSSVIGKQ
-218 LANEDMPGLKM
+218 IANEDMSGLKM

-240 NGSLSYDILLSMDT
+240 NGSLDYDILLSMET
-254 YGKQSTDNWNGNDRY
+254 YGKQSTDNWLGNDRY

-276 PGVDPNTLADAIRKM
+276 PGVDPNTLTDAIRKM

-296 PLEQIEAQGTSFKYF
+296 PLERIEAQGTSLRYF
-311 LKSFSKMHTSAPEV
+311 LKPFSTLHTSDPDV
-325 RQQVVLLSIV
+325 KSQVILLSIV

-374 IYGMLTKEALLHI
+374 IYVMLTKEASIHI
-387 VLSLVL
+387 LLSLAL
-393 AAIIIFAGRS
+393 AAVIIFAGRS
-403 IVENLLGVP
+403 IIENLLGVP
-412 FTTLLVPQS
+412 FQTLLVPQS
-421 MVAIGAVILFVLI
+421 TMAIAAVIIFVLV

-445 RIPVYAALKNYTE
+445 RVPVYAALKNYTE
-458 NSRNWKLGLLGVQ
+458 NSRNWKLGLLGFQ

-483 VIGRQYQVVTHA
+483 IIGRQYQKVSHA
-495 DTGYDYDN
+495 NTGYDYDN

-509 FDGNR
+509 FDGDR
-514 QAVTRAV
+514 QAITRAV
-521 RALESLPEVSGVA
+521 RTLESLPEVRGVA
-534 TAYNLPF
+534 TAYNLPY

-569 GFYELM
+569 GFYGLM

-591 VVDEKFVKKMA
+591 VVDEKFVAKMA

-611 VGKQVFITGHDRSR
+611 VGKQVFITGHDRSSDTER
-625 DSQRSYFTISGVY
+625 RYFTISGVY
-638 KSYIIGNL
+638 KSYLIGNL
-646 TGVDQ
+646 TGVDP

-671 LFKMADQVGHDVMTG
+671 LFKLRDSST
-686 SEHNVMTGSD
+686 
-696 RSSLGKV
+696 SLGMTKE
-703 KATLE
+703 ALE
-708 QALEGREI
+708 KALEGREI
-716 NIVSYEEQMRAA
+716 NILSYEEQMRAA
-728 YDDSKKM
+728 YAESKKM

-749 ALLGLIGFIKDESL
+749 ALLGLLGFIRDESL

-778 TRNIL
+778 TQDIL
-783 GVFSMDIMKL
+783 GVFTTDIMKL
-793 SIAAALIACI
+793 SAVMAVIACVA
-803 GAFFVARRWLEQ
+803 AFFVARRWLEQ
-815 FAEKVSLNPLYFIGG
+815 FAEKVSLNPLYFLGG
-830 TLLVLAIVLGVVVL
+830 AALVLLIVLGVVVL
-844 NCLRIARAN
+844 NCLRIARDN
-853 PVDSLKNE
+853 PVESLKNE

>member
-1 MTIMKTKSDIII
+1 MKKNSDILI

-40 FYKDIDRVYNIN
+40 FYKDIDRVYTIR
-52 TWISMQGNEKD
+52 TWYSQQGDEHD

-93 GDTYLDEEGNKLKA
+93 GDTYLDENGNKLKA

-122 PILAGDPVKALGK
+122 PILAGDPEQALSK
-135 WGSVMVSRSFAEK
+135 WGCVMVSRSFAEK
-148 IADQVGNDGS
+148 LVDEMPGQAGHDVSS
-158 VTPDQVG
+158 V
-165 NDGNVTPDQVGN
+165 
-177 DGSVTPDQVGNDG
+177 
-190 SVTPDQVGN
+190 
-199 DGSVTPD
+199 
-206 LIGGLSSIIGKQ
+206 IGKQ
-218 LANEDMPGLKM
+218 IANADMDGLKL

-240 NGSLSYDILLSMDT
+240 NGSLDYDILLSMET
-254 YGKQSTDNWNGNDRY
+254 YGKQSTDNWLGNDRY

-276 PGVDPNTLADAIRKM
+276 PGVDPNTLTEAIRKM

-296 PLEQIEAQGTSFKYF
+296 PLEQIEAQGTSLKYF
-311 LKSFSKMHTSAPEV
+311 LKPFSNMHTSSPEV
-325 RQQVVLLSIV
+325 KTQVILLSIV
-335 AALLIL
+335 AALLII

-387 VLSLVL
+387 VLSLVI
-393 AAIIIFAGRS
+393 AAIIIFAGRG

-412 FTTLLVPQS
+412 FQTLLVSQS
-421 MVAIGAVILFVLI
+421 IMAIAAVLLFVLG

-458 NSRNWKLGLLGVQ
+458 NSRRWKLGLLGVQ

-483 VIGRQYQVVTHA
+483 IIGRQYQKVSNA
-495 DTGYDYDN
+495 DTGYDYKN
-503 LYYISL
+503 LYYFDL
-509 FDGNR
+509 FDGDR
-514 QAVTRAV
+514 QAQVRAV
-521 RALESLPEVSGVA
+521 ETLKRLPEVSGVA
-534 TAYNLPF
+534 ATYNLPYM
-541 NGSNGDNVY
+541 GSNGDNVS
-550 LPDDDRELFNIA
+550 LPEDDRELFNIA
-562 DQYECSD
+562 DQYDCSPE
-569 GFYELM
+569 FYDLM
-575 GIEFLEGRAP
+575 GIRFLEGRAP
-585 RDSSEI
+585 RDSSEV
-591 VVDEKFVKKMA
+591 VVDEKFVQKMA
-602 EFTDWSDGA
+602 EFTDWNDGA
-611 VGKQVFITGHDRSR
+611 VGKQVFITGHGENGMMDEG
-625 DSQRSYFTISGVY
+625 YFTISGVY
-638 KSYIIGNL
+638 KSYLIGNL
-646 TGVDQ
+646 QGVDE

-665 SWMPHV
+665 SWMPHI
-671 LFKMADQVGHDVMTG
+671 LFKVRP
-686 SEHNVMTGSD
+686 E
-696 RSSLGKV
+696 
-703 KATLE
+703 
-708 QALEGREI
+708 ALENVRGALNEALPDKEI

-728 YDDSKKM
+728 YADSKKM

-778 TRNIL
+778 TRDIL
-783 GVFSMDIMKL
+783 SVFAKDIMKL
-793 SIAAALIACI
+793 SVVMAVIACI
-803 GAFFVARRWLEQ
+803 AAYFVAHKWLEQ
-815 FAEKVSLNPLYFIGG
+815 FAEKVSLHPLYFIGG
-830 TLLVLAIVLGVVVL
+830 ALLVLTIVLGVVVL

-853 PVDSLKNE
+853 PVESLKAE